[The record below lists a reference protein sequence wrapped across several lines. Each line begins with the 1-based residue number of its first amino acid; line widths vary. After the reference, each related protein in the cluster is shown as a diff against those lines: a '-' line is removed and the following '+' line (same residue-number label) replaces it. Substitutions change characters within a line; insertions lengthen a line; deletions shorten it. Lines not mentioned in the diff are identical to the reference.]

1 MKKIT
6 ILVTFLFLLSCSL
19 FCQNFSL
26 NGKYRFS
33 VYSGLARIDI
43 NNNSLT
49 YVYLDDSPN
58 RTVNSEL
65 SHHDGMLFLQLEE
78 NFPKELTEFY
88 IYNNQKD
95 IVTDNKFLILSGKD
109 MKLNA
114 VILLATTKG
123 FDEKYPCTESIISER
138 VQVYKDCSSY
148 LKEKNK
154 EYPVDNLSTKAVDYP
169 WVEAA
174 PGDGIGEG
182 FTLVNSWGQKYKYI
196 LLMNGYISYQKP
208 YLYKQNNRVKKIKVT
223 GLLSKKSKIID
234 VLDTPHPQT
243 VDISFIEMAED
254 IRVEIAEVYKGTK
267 YDDTCLH
274 YCITYENEVIPYENS
289 IGE

>member
-182 FTLVNSWGQKYKYI
+182 FNLVNSWGQKYKYI

>member
-78 NFPKELTEFY
+78 SFPKELTEFY